1 MGTTTGRGAEV
12 TRAARQSAS
21 ATSAALRVLA
31 RQGLA
36 ERGPGT
42 RRRGP
47 AALAG
52 VAESTGAA
60 DLRAAKL
67 TGKLAGP
74 DPDLPGCPPAAG
86 LGPGRMVVAGRS
98 GRVRRDAVPMAGA
111 GRGCRPRTARGRG
124 TGNRVRDL
132 PVSRP
137 ASCRRPFFAESRQ
150 LSGLQAQALTVSA

>member
-60 DLRAAKL
+60 DL